1 MVGLNCASYAGMKSA
16 GILGAVAANIGV
28 LTPSFTLCIAAAI
41 FFEKAKSS
49 RIMANILVGIRPA
62 CIGLMLGVV
71 LSLCLT
77 NYFSNSGVDLWAI
90 FIGLMSLYLVV
101 GKNMDIPHV
110 ICISALLGIIIYAPG
125 SIFNALLCCQRQ
137 WNLIILWKH
146 CVYRRFGWVGNISFT
161 TNLILLSESWH
172 AERPGNAKIWTRCRH
187 PGLLA
192 QGHTTK

>member
-1 MVGLNCASYAGMKSA
+1 MSAVVEKMILLELFFSFLKIGFTSFGGLSMIPLVSDEMLSHGWMTAKEVTDIIVIAESTPGPIGLNCASYAGMKSA
-16 GILGAVAANIGV
+16 GILGAVAANLGV

-41 FFEKAKSS
+41 FFEKAKTS

-77 NYFSNSGVDLWAI
+77 NYFSNSSVDLWAI

-137 WNLIILWKH
+137 
-146 CVYRRFGWVGNISFT
+146 
-161 TNLILLSESWH
+161 
-172 AERPGNAKIWTRCRH
+172 
-187 PGLLA
+187 
-192 QGHTTK
+192 